1 MNKEFLESTAQKL
14 VAPGKGIL
22 AADESTGT
30 IAKRLEKINVESTEE
45 NRRAYRELLFTT
57 PGIGEYISGVILFDE
72 TIRQRATDGH
82 TFVTVLE
89 KQGVIPG
96 IKVDMGTEPMPN
108 SPLELI
114 TKGLEGLDERLKQY
128 HNFGAQFAKW
138 RAIITIGEGIPT
150 VDCITQNAKRLAEYA
165 LLCQQNDIVPI
176 VEPEVLMD
184 GPNSN
189 HTIERCREVTKQTL
203 DIVFAELRAQG
214 VLLSGMILKPNMI
227 VPASSQGRADVKV
240 VAEQTLACLR
250 ECVPAEVPGIVFLSG
265 GQKEVE
271 ATENLQA
278 INAMKGDAPWALSFS
293 YGRALQS
300 STLET
305 WGGKAENVAA
315 AQAEFTKR
323 AKMNGLATLGKY
335 FGE

>member
-1 MNKEFLESTAQKL
+1 MNKKFLESTARKL

-30 IAKRLEKINVESTEE
+30 IAKRLAKINVESAED
-45 NRRAYRELLFTT
+45 NRRAYRELLLTAPNIET
-57 PGIGEYISGVILFDE
+57 SISGVILFDE
-72 TIRQRATDGH
+72 TIRQNSSTGIP
-82 TFVTVLE
+82 FVEILR
-89 KQGVIPG
+89 QHGIIPI
-96 IKVDMGTEPMPN
+96 IKVDKGTVPLPGSPN
-108 SPLELI
+108 ELL
-114 TKGLEGLDERLKQY
+114 TEGLDGLAERLAEYKKL
-128 HNFGAQFAKW
+128 GADSAKW
-138 RAIITIGEGIPT
+138 RAVITIGEGIPT
-150 VDCITQNAKRLAEYA
+150 MDCIVQNAKRLAEYA
-165 LLCQQNDIVPI
+165 WLCQENDIVPI

-184 GPNSN
+184 DPTSN

-203 DIVFAELRAQG
+203 DIVFVELRAQG
-214 VLLSGMILKPNMI
+214 VLLSGMILKPNMV

-240 VAEQTLACLR
+240 VAEQTLACLH
-250 ECVPAEVPGIVFLSG
+250 ECVPSEVPGIVFLSG

-315 AQAEFTKR
+315 AQAEFAKR

-335 FGE
+335 IGE